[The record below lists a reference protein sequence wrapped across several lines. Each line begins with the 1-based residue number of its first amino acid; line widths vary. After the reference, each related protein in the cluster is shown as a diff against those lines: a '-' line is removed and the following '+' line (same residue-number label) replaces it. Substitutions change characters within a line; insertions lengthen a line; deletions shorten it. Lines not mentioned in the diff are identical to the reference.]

1 VLIVL
6 RLIFLTSEPIL
17 QQGLLFVKEKMKMS
31 KTFKE
36 FMLEE
41 GIRQDALIHNVS
53 GQLGTKTGLY
63 MVFAAF
69 VFTAESTLAS
79 TGSAIGWQPLKVA
92 LWAATI
98 FSLAGIAVLLRS
110 AFLEKYEM
118 PPILPRLA
126 EQSQKFF
133 ELPDI
138 KNLPEEQK
146 MAEFQGK
153 FVNSLSRS
161 IKANFSA
168 NDKISRNLEWASW
181 LIAASVGSLFVSLAW
196 FPASHVLFYLNR
208 W

>member
-1 VLIVL
+1 
-6 RLIFLTSEPIL
+6 
-17 QQGLLFVKEKMKMS
+17 MS
-31 KTFKE
+31 KPFKE
-36 FMLEE
+36 FLLEE

-63 MVFAAF
+63 MVFGAF

-79 TGSAIGWQPLKVA
+79 TGTAIGWQPLKAA

-98 FSLAGIAVLLRS
+98 FSLIGIAVLLRS

-118 PPILPRLA
+118 PPILPNLA
-126 EQSQKFF
+126 EQSKKFF

-138 KNLPEEQK
+138 KKLSEEEQ
-146 MAEFQGK
+146 MSEFQSK

-168 NDKISRNLEWASW
+168 NDRISRNLEWASW
-181 LIAASVGSLFVSLAW
+181 LIAASIGSLFVSLAW
-196 FPASHVLFYLNR
+196 FPVSRVLFFLNH